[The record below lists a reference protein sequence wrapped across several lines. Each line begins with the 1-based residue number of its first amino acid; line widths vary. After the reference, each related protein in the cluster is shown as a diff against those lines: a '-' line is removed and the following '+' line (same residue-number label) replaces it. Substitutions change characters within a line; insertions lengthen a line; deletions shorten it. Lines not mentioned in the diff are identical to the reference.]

1 MDYIEQIAFGRLTSG
16 VYPKTSVS
24 RIINFVYLQ
33 LPSWRDDPA
42 RPKKKSENQLNLSL
56 SKYLNSIDIKEN
68 FPMVHFNREEYQTG
82 QSSVDISASP
92 KKEIIIGAKLYT
104 KYNPVVI
111 FECKRLPTPGHNR
124 EKEYV
129 TGLSDKDGGIQRFKI
144 GLHGEDQDAVAMI
157 GYLQKNI
164 PSYWFNEINKWI
176 KDLTKDKLKDICVW
190 DASETLKDFVESP
203 SIGVARCL
211 SSHNRT
217 GIVTNSQVVIH
228 HLWVKM

>member
-1 MDYIEQIAFGRLTSG
+1 
-16 VYPKTSVS
+16 
-24 RIINFVYLQ
+24 
-33 LPSWRDDPA
+33 
-42 RPKKKSENQLNLSL
+42 
-56 SKYLNSIDIKEN
+56 
-68 FPMVHFNREEYQTG
+68 
-82 QSSVDISASP
+82 
-92 KKEIIIGAKLYT
+92 
-104 KYNPVVI
+104 
-111 FECKRLPTPGHNR
+111 
-124 EKEYV
+124 
-129 TGLSDKDGGIQRFKI
+129 
-144 GLHGEDQDAVAMI
+144 MI